1 MGVSKNHSQRKQT
14 MIKTG
19 IGYDVHKL
27 KEGVPLI
34 IGGVM
39 IESPLGS
46 VGYSDGDGLIH
57 AICDSLLGASGI
69 GDIGTFFP
77 SDNKKWENAESR
89 LFLTEVNKM
98 ILQAGYYISNIDC
111 TIVLQKPKLSSYI
124 VDIKKNIANIL
135 NVNQNNISIKATT
148 TDHLGYI
155 GESKGWS
162 VIAIST
168 IYSTNE
174 KNSY

>member
-1 MGVSKNHSQRKQT
+1 

-27 KEGVPLI
+27 KEGMPLI

-39 IESPLGS
+39 IESSLGS
-46 VGYSDGDGLIH
+46 VGHSDGDGLIH

-98 ILQAGYYISNIDC
+98 VLQAGYYISNIDC

-168 IYSTNE
+168 IYSTNG

>member
-1 MGVSKNHSQRKQT
+1 

-27 KEGVPLI
+27 KEGMPLI

-39 IESPLGS
+39 IESSLGS
-46 VGYSDGDGLIH
+46 VGHSDGDGLIH

-69 GDIGTFFP
+69 GDIVALFP

-98 ILQAGYYISNIDC
+98 VSQAGYYISNIDC

>member
-1 MGVSKNHSQRKQT
+1 

-27 KEGVPLI
+27 KEGMPLI

-39 IESPLGS
+39 IESSLGS
-46 VGYSDGDGLIH
+46 IGHSDGDGLIH
-57 AICDSLLGASGI
+57 AICDSLLGASGL
-69 GDIGTFFP
+69 GDIGVFFP
-77 SDNKKWENAESR
+77 SDDKKWENVQSH

-98 ILQAGYYISNIDC
+98 VLQSGYYISNIDC

-168 IYSTNE
+168 IYSANG
-174 KNSY
+174 KNSH

>member
-1 MGVSKNHSQRKQT
+1 

-27 KEGVPLI
+27 KEGMPLI

-39 IESPLGS
+39 IESSLGS
-46 VGYSDGDGLIH
+46 VGHSDGDGLIH
-57 AICDSLLGASGI
+57 AICDSLLGASGF

-77 SDNKKWENAESR
+77 SDDKKWKNAQSH

-98 ILQAGYYISNIDC
+98 VLQAGYFISNVDC
-111 TIVLQKPKLSSYI
+111 TIVLQKPKLNSYI
-124 VDIKKNIANIL
+124 ASIKKNIANIL
-135 NVNQNNISIKATT
+135 ELSEKNISIKATT
-148 TDHLGYI
+148 TDYLGYI

-162 VIAIST
+162 VVAVST
-168 IYSTNE
+168 IYSDDK

>member
-1 MGVSKNHSQRKQT
+1 

-27 KEGVPLI
+27 KEGMPLI

-39 IESPLGS
+39 IESSLGS

-77 SDNKKWENAESR
+77 SDNKKWKNAESR

-98 ILQAGYYISNIDC
+98 VLQAGYYISNIDC

>member
-1 MGVSKNHSQRKQT
+1 

-19 IGYDVHKL
+19 IGYDVHQL
-27 KEGVPLI
+27 KEGFPLI

-39 IESPLGS
+39 IKSSFGS
-46 VGYSDGDGLIH
+46 VGHSDGDGLIH
-57 AICDSLLGASGI
+57 AICDSLLGASGF

-77 SDNKKWENAESR
+77 SDDKKWKNAQSH

-98 ILQAGYYISNIDC
+98 VLQAGYFISNVDC
-111 TIVLQKPKLSSYI
+111 TIVLQKPKLNSYI
-124 VDIKKNIANIL
+124 ASIKKNIANIL
-135 NVNQNNISIKATT
+135 ELSEKNISIKATT
-148 TDHLGYI
+148 TDYLGYI

-162 VIAIST
+162 VVAVST
-168 IYSTNE
+168 IYSDDK

>member
-1 MGVSKNHSQRKQT
+1 

-27 KEGVPLI
+27 KEGMPLI

-39 IESPLGS
+39 IESSLGS
-46 VGYSDGDGLIH
+46 VGHSDGDGLIH

-98 ILQAGYYISNIDC
+98 VLQAGYYISNIDC
-111 TIVLQKPKLSSYI
+111 TIVLQEPKLSSYI

>member
-1 MGVSKNHSQRKQT
+1 

-27 KEGVPLI
+27 KEGMPLI

-39 IESPLGS
+39 IESSLGS
-46 VGYSDGDGLIH
+46 VGHSDGDGLIH

-98 ILQAGYYISNIDC
+98 VLQAGYYISNIDC

-155 GESKGWS
+155 GKSKGWS

>member
-1 MGVSKNHSQRKQT
+1 

-27 KEGVPLI
+27 KEGMPLI
-34 IGGVM
+34 IGGVV
-39 IESPLGS
+39 IESSLGS
-46 VGYSDGDGLIH
+46 VGHSDGDGLIH

-98 ILQAGYYISNIDC
+98 VLQAGYYISNIDC

>member
-1 MGVSKNHSQRKQT
+1 

-27 KEGVPLI
+27 KEGMPLI

-39 IESPLGS
+39 IESSLGS
-46 VGYSDGDGLIH
+46 VGHSDGDGLIH

-89 LFLTEVNKM
+89 LFLNEVNKM
-98 ILQAGYYISNIDC
+98 VLKAGYYISNIDC

>member
-1 MGVSKNHSQRKQT
+1 

-27 KEGVPLI
+27 KEGMPLI
-34 IGGVM
+34 IGGIM
-39 IESPLGS
+39 IESSLGS
-46 VGYSDGDGLIH
+46 VGHSDGDGLIH

-98 ILQAGYYISNIDC
+98 VLQAGYYISNIDC

-155 GESKGWS
+155 GKSKGWS

>member
-1 MGVSKNHSQRKQT
+1 

-27 KEGVPLI
+27 KEGMPLI

-39 IESPLGS
+39 IESSLGS

-111 TIVLQKPKLSSYI
+111 TIVLQKPKLSNYI

>member
-1 MGVSKNHSQRKQT
+1 

-19 IGYDVHKL
+19 IGYDVHQL
-27 KEGVPLI
+27 KAGVPLI

-46 VGYSDGDGLIH
+46 VGHSDGDGLIH
-57 AICDSLLGASGI
+57 AICDSLLGASGL

-77 SDNKKWENAESR
+77 SDNKKWENAESG
-89 LFLTEVNKM
+89 LFLNEVNKM
-98 ILQAGYYISNIDC
+98 VLEAGYYISNIDC

>member
-1 MGVSKNHSQRKQT
+1 

-27 KEGVPLI
+27 TEGMPLI
-34 IGGVM
+34 IGGVV

-46 VGYSDGDGLIH
+46 VGHSDGDGLIH

-89 LFLTEVNKM
+89 LFLNEVNKM
-98 ILQAGYYISNIDC
+98 VLQAGYYISNIDC

>member
-1 MGVSKNHSQRKQT
+1 

-27 KEGVPLI
+27 KEGMPLI

-39 IESPLGS
+39 IESSLGS
-46 VGYSDGDGLIH
+46 VGHSDGDGLIH

-98 ILQAGYYISNIDC
+98 VLQAGYYISNIDC

-124 VDIKKNIANIL
+124 LDIKKNIANIL

-168 IYSTNE
+168 IYSTNG

>member
-1 MGVSKNHSQRKQT
+1 

-27 KEGVPLI
+27 KEGMPLI

-39 IESPLGS
+39 IESSLGS

-89 LFLTEVNKM
+89 LFLNEVNKM
-98 ILQAGYYISNIDC
+98 VLKAGYYISNIDC

-155 GESKGWS
+155 GKSKGWS

>member
-1 MGVSKNHSQRKQT
+1 

-27 KEGVPLI
+27 KEGIPLI

-39 IESPLGS
+39 IESSLGS

-98 ILQAGYYISNIDC
+98 VLQAGYYISNIDC

>member
-1 MGVSKNHSQRKQT
+1 

-27 KEGVPLI
+27 KEGMPLI

-39 IESPLGS
+39 IESSLGS

-57 AICDSLLGASGI
+57 AICDSLLGASGL
-69 GDIGTFFP
+69 GDIGAFFP
-77 SDNKKWENAESR
+77 SDNKKWENAQSH
-89 LFLTEVNKM
+89 LFLSEVNKM
-98 ILQAGYYISNIDC
+98 VLQAGYYISNIDC
-111 TIVLQKPKLSSYI
+111 TIVLQEPKLSSYI

>member
-1 MGVSKNHSQRKQT
+1 

-27 KEGVPLI
+27 KEGMPLI

-39 IESPLGS
+39 IESSLGS
-46 VGYSDGDGLIH
+46 VGHSDGDGLIH

-98 ILQAGYYISNIDC
+98 VLQAGYYISNIDC

-124 VDIKKNIANIL
+124 VDIKKNIAKIL

>member
-1 MGVSKNHSQRKQT
+1 

-27 KEGVPLI
+27 KEGMPLI

-39 IESPLGS
+39 IESSLGS
-46 VGYSDGDGLIH
+46 VGHSDGDGLIH

-77 SDNKKWENAESR
+77 SDNKKWENAESS

-98 ILQAGYYISNIDC
+98 VLQAGYYISNIDC

>member
-1 MGVSKNHSQRKQT
+1 

-19 IGYDVHKL
+19 IGYDVHQL
-27 KEGVPLI
+27 KKGMPLI
-34 IGGVM
+34 IGGVLIKSSM
-39 IESPLGS
+39 GS
-46 VGYSDGDGLIH
+46 VGHSDGDGLIH

-98 ILQAGYYISNIDC
+98 VLQAGYYISNIDC

-124 VDIKKNIANIL
+124 LDIKKNIANIL

>member
-1 MGVSKNHSQRKQT
+1 

-27 KEGVPLI
+27 KEGIPLI

-39 IESPLGS
+39 IESSLGS
-46 VGYSDGDGLIH
+46 VGHSDGDGLIH

-89 LFLTEVNKM
+89 LFLNEVNKM
-98 ILQAGYYISNIDC
+98 VLKAGYYISNIDC

>member
-1 MGVSKNHSQRKQT
+1 

-19 IGYDVHKL
+19 IGYDVHQL

-34 IGGVM
+34 IGGIM
-39 IESPLGS
+39 IESPFGS
-46 VGYSDGDGLIH
+46 VGHSDVDGLIH
-57 AICDSLLGASGI
+57 AICDSLLGASGL

-77 SDNKKWENAESR
+77 SDNKKWKNAQSH

-98 ILQAGYYISNIDC
+98 LLQAGYFISNVDC
-111 TIVLQKPKLSSYI
+111 TIVLQKPKLNSYI
-124 VDIKKNIANIL
+124 VSIKKNIANIL
-135 NVNQNNISIKATT
+135 ELSEKNISIKATT

-155 GESKGWS
+155 GESKGWA
-162 VIAIST
+162 VISIST
-168 IYSTNE
+168 IYSNDK